1 MTLPTA
7 IDGASLLPLLQ
18 GNETSRQA
26 FAETD
31 YRLFVHRR
39 AIRDVQYKLVLDL
52 QDGER
57 RLYDLTADPTEQKDI
72 SSEQPRRTYEMEQA
86 LRGWM
91 SSHGT
96 NPQDYLGM
104 RQKPIE
110 IF

>member
-1 MTLPTA
+1 MSVTHDGLHCILTLEA
-7 IDGASLLPLLQ
+7 RDLPHVL
-18 GNETSRQA
+18 ETREHHQV
-26 FAETD
+26 E
-31 YRLFVHRR
+31 
-39 AIRDVQYKLVLDL
+39 
-52 QDGER
+52 
-57 RLYDLTADPTEQKDI
+57 LYDLTADPTEQQDI

-91 SSHGT
+91 GTHGT